1 MHDDYGQEPSWP
13 VAVVVGVLAFVV
25 GVIVRV
31 RTCVGGLFGRRA
43 RVETDRED
51 GPDETPQRPSDH

>member
-1 MHDDYGQEPSWP
+1 MHDDYGEEPSWP

-31 RTCVGGLFGRRA
+31 RTCVGRLFGRGKA
-43 RVETDRED
+43 GEPAVDD
-51 GPDETPQRPSDH
+51 APDEAQTS

>member
-1 MHDDYGQEPSWP
+1 MHDDYGEEPSWP

-31 RTCVGGLFGRRA
+31 RTCVWRLFGRGRPGEPA
-43 RVETDRED
+43 V
-51 GPDETPQRPSDH
+51 DEEQTS